1 MTIKLEST
9 SFEQGGMIPREYTC
23 YAENRKGISP
33 ELHWDN
39 VPEEAKSFVLICDDP
54 DAVNGTNIHWL
65 VYDLPTQTRRL
76 PEGIRRL
83 PRGTRCLKN
92 SRRTTGYYGPCP
104 PEGTGTHHY
113 FFKLYALDR
122 TIGEA
127 TAEELIEAMKDHI
140 LDQGVL
146 VGHYRW
152 DKL

>member
-9 SFEQGGMIPREYTC
+9 SFEQGGMIPRRSTC
-23 YAENRKGISP
+23 YTENKKGISP

-39 VPEEAKSFVLICDDP
+39 VPEEAKSLVLICDDP
-54 DAVNGTNIHWL
+54 DAVSGTNVHWL
-65 VYDLPTQTRRL
+65 IYDLPPQTRRL

-83 PRGTRCLKN
+83 PKGARCGKN

-122 TIGEA
+122 IIGEA

-152 DKL
+152 DYL